1 MTNKRNKLTDRTH
14 TCIVSFIVLD
24 CSTGIQN
31 LVFRT
36 YLDFE
41 HFDLGL
47 ILAVA
52 RLPPSV

>member
-1 MTNKRNKLTDRTH
+1 MRSR
-14 TCIVSFIVLD
+14 IYIAV
-24 CSTGIQN
+24 TGIQN
-31 LVFRT
+31 LVFRTGIRT